1 MKKLGQELKSDFP
14 IFSRQIHGHPLVYLD
29 NAATSQ
35 KPQPVLDA
43 IMDFYTKHNANIFR
57 GVYTIAEEATAL
69 YESARE
75 KVAHFIGAD
84 ANELIFTGGTTEGIN
99 FIASTWAREN
109 LKSTD
114 QMIVSGLEHHSN
126 LLPWQRCAQL
136 TGARLVFAP
145 INADGTISMDQF
157 AQLVTE
163 KSKLIAVSH
172 VGNVLGTHQDIA
184 TIVRWAHEVG
194 AKVVVDAAQSV
205 PHQLIDVHALDC
217 DFVAFSAHKMCGPTG
232 IGALYIR
239 KELHESIAP
248 YQLGGG
254 MVNAVVGAQFSF
266 QTSPYK
272 FEAGTPPIAQA
283 IGFGAACD
291 YLKQN
296 VDFQELKTFEAG
308 LCSQL
313 IDGLSGLKKVTL
325 YGPLEQLKIMG
336 HQVSFNVQGVH
347 PHDVAAF
354 CDNFGICVRAG
365 THCAQPLSQLLGI
378 GPTVRASFYLYNDP
392 NEIELLI
399 ETIAKL

>member
-1 MKKLGQELKSDFP
+1 MTKLGKELRSDFP
-14 IFSRQIHGHPLVYLD
+14 IFSRQINGHPLVYLD

-43 IMDFYTKHNANIFR
+43 IMDFYTQHNANIFR
-57 GVYTIAEEATAL
+57 GIYTIAEEATAL

-75 KVAHFIGAD
+75 KVAHFIGSD
-84 ANELIFTGGTTEGIN
+84 ANELIFTSGTTEGIN
-99 FIASTWAREN
+99 FVAASWAREH
-109 LKSTD
+109 LKSAD
-114 QMIVSGLEHHSN
+114 QIIVSGLEHHSN
-126 LLPWQRCAQL
+126 LLPWQRCAQQ

-145 INADGTISMDQF
+145 INPDGTVSMEQF
-157 AQLVTE
+157 AQLINKKV
-163 KSKLIAVSH
+163 KLVAISH

-184 TIVRWAHEVG
+184 KIIQMAHAVG
-194 AKVVVDAAQSV
+194 AKVLVDAAQSV

-239 KELHESIAP
+239 KELHETMAP
-248 YQLGGG
+248 YQVGGG
-254 MVNAVVGAQFSF
+254 MVNWGAGAEFSWHL
-266 QTSPYK
+266 SPHK

-296 VDFQELKTFEAG
+296 VDFQQLQTFEAS
-308 LCSQL
+308 LCAQL
-313 IDGLSGLKKVTL
+313 IEGLSALKKVNL
-325 YGPLEQLKIMG
+325 YGPLDQLKIMG
-336 HQVSFNVQGVH
+336 HQISFNITGVH

-365 THCAQPLSQLLGI
+365 THCAQPLSQVLGI
-378 GPTVRASFYLYNDP
+378 GPTVRASFYVYNSPD
-392 NEIELLI
+392 EVELLI
-399 ETIAKL
+399 ETIAQL

>member
-1 MKKLGQELKSDFP
+1 MKKLGKELKSDFP

-43 IMDFYTKHNANIFR
+43 IIDFYTKHNANIFR
-57 GVYTIAEEATAL
+57 GVYTLAEEATAM
-69 YESARE
+69 YEAARE
-75 KVAHFIGAD
+75 KIAHFIGAD
-84 ANELIFTGGTTEGIN
+84 TNELIFTGGTTEGIN
-99 FIASTWAREN
+99 FIASTWAREH

-114 QMIVSGLEHHSN
+114 QIIVSGLEHHSN

-145 INADGTISMDQF
+145 INRDGTVAMDQL
-157 AQLVTE
+157 AQLMTKKV
-163 KSKLIAVSH
+163 KLVAVSH

-184 TIVRWAHEVG
+184 KIIQLAHEVG

-205 PHQLIDVHALDC
+205 PHQPIDVHALDC

-239 KELHESIAP
+239 KELHDTISP

-254 MVNAVVGAQFSF
+254 MVNAVTGAECSF
-266 QTSPYK
+266 QSSPHK

-283 IGFGAACD
+283 IGFGAAVD

-313 IDGLSGLKKVTL
+313 IDGLSALKKVTL
-325 YGPLEQLKIMG
+325 YGPLDQLKNSG

-354 CDNFGICVRAG
+354 CDNYGICVRAG
-365 THCAQPLSQLLGI
+365 THCAQPLSQALGI
-378 GPTVRASFYLYNDP
+378 GPTVRASFYLYNCPDD
-392 NEIELLI
+392 IALLV